1 MPTAPQP
8 TPPFVES
15 FVTLPRPPVASALES
30 YSAIVR
36 REYASP
42 QMWLDV
48 LTEMQRASA
57 RWYARRQDAIR
68 EAGLLMNAPPG
79 QTPQET
85 AEAWGRF
92 AGASAQRMIEDV
104 SDQMQTGMKAAMY
117 LSPGTTR
124 TAQALSALRANGHS
138 SIPH

>member
-1 MPTAPQP
+1 MPIAPQP
-8 TPPFVES
+8 TPAAES
-15 FVTLPRPPVASALES
+15 FVTMPRPNAASAFDS
-30 YSAIVR
+30 YGALVR
-36 REYASP
+36 REYPSP

-57 RWYARRQDAIR
+57 RWYARRQEAIR
-68 EAGLLMNAPPG
+68 EAGALMSAPPG
-79 QTPQET
+79 QTAQEA

-104 SDQMQTGMKAAMY
+104 SDHMQTGIKAAMY
-117 LSPGTTR
+117 LSPGTAR
-124 TAQALSALRANGHS
+124 TSEALSALRANGHS